1 MWLGLAMKK
10 LSRLSIATFLLTPIV
25 IIAGSYAIYFGY
37 IKGYTLSESTEK
49 WGQFGDYFGGTL
61 NPIYALLAFVGVLVT
76 IYLQTEQLKVAEK
89 RALIEEIQRLIFS
102 VSTEIDSLLKQQP
115 KITPAE
121 FAGRNHPFTIF
132 SLISATAT
140 SYLKNDPN
148 AEIVKQKTIPCI
160 ELEVSSIIIELHQLT
175 MTLEKYKTIGGD
187 EIVVDFYKKR
197 YEVIVCWFDVLGLVS
212 SQSVIEFFNPKDFVV
227 NLKPKTRSQSS

>member
-1 MWLGLAMKK
+1 M
-10 LSRLSIATFLLTPIV
+10 
-25 IIAGSYAIYFGY
+25 
-37 IKGYTLSESTEK
+37 
-49 WGQFGDYFGGTL
+49 
-61 NPIYALLAFVGVLVT
+61 
-76 IYLQTEQLKVAEK
+76 
-89 RALIEEIQRLIFS
+89 
-102 VSTEIDSLLKQQP
+102 
-115 KITPAE
+115 
-121 FAGRNHPFTIF
+121 
-132 SLISATAT
+132 
-140 SYLKNDPN
+140 KNDPN

-175 MTLEKYKTIGGD
+175 MSLEKYKTIGGD